1 MTIALVCTAI
11 LALMLFLLGFNVSR
25 IRGIRAKE
33 GGTQLPTD
41 PADRLFI
48 AIRAHGNTSEY
59 VPTLM
64 VLFLLL
70 GWLAPGWWSA
80 VLIVG
85 ATASRVLHAVG
96 MLRSRSMAS
105 EATPRLIGAIG
116 TYVFGAALAV
126 SLAVA
131 AV

>member
-1 MTIALVCTAI
+1 MTIALVCTAV

-25 IRGIRAKE
+25 MRGVRAKE
-33 GGTQLPTD
+33 GGSQLPTD
-41 PADRLFI
+41 PSDLLFI
-48 AIRAHGNTSEY
+48 AIRAHGNASEY
-59 VPTLM
+59 VPTLL

-70 GWLAPGWWSA
+70 GWLAPSWWSA
-80 VLIVG
+80 LLIVG
-85 ATASRVLHAVG
+85 ATASRVLHAVA

-105 EATPRLIGAIG
+105 EVAPRMIGAVG

-126 SLAVA
+126 TVAIA

>member
-48 AIRAHGNTSEY
+48 A
-59 VPTLM
+59 
-64 VLFLLL
+64 
-70 GWLAPGWWSA
+70 SA
-80 VLIVG
+80 RT
-85 ATASRVLHAVG
+85 ATR
-96 MLRSRSMAS
+96 RSTCR
-105 EATPRLIGAIG
+105 P
-116 TYVFGAALAV
+116 
-126 SLAVA
+126 
-131 AV
+131 

>member
-1 MTIALVCTAI
+1 
-11 LALMLFLLGFNVSR
+11 
-25 IRGIRAKE
+25 
-33 GGTQLPTD
+33 
-41 PADRLFI
+41 
-48 AIRAHGNTSEY
+48 
-59 VPTLM
+59 M

>member
-1 MTIALVCTAI
+1 M
-11 LALMLFLLGFNVSR
+11 
-25 IRGIRAKE
+25 
-33 GGTQLPTD
+33 
-41 PADRLFI
+41 
-48 AIRAHGNTSEY
+48 
-59 VPTLM
+59 PTLL

-70 GWLAPGWWSA
+70 GWLAPSWWSA
-80 VLIVG
+80 LLIVG

-105 EATPRLIGAIG
+105 EMAPRMVGAMG

-126 SLAVA
+126 TVAVA